1 MAMAGL
7 FAVLGA
13 GLAAIAVSAFGA
25 GRYPVAIGAAAL
37 AAWMLSLAV
46 GVVRRRRRVR

>member
-1 MAMAGL
+1 MGLAAL
-7 FAVLGA
+7 FAVIA
-13 GLAAIAVSAFGA
+13 TGLAVIAVSAFDA

-37 AAWMLSLAV
+37 AAWMVTLAY

>member
-7 FAVLGA
+7 FAVLGT
-13 GLAAIAVSAFGA
+13 GLAVIALSAFGA